1 MVMFKIEA
9 DYELLNYYDTIRKK
23 QTKPTISRRNNSLFH
38 LDKFEFDI
46 IIILVL
52 IEQCEQ

>member
-23 QTKPTISRRNNSLFH
+23 QIQAYNFKE
-38 LDKFEFDI
+38 K
-46 IIILVL
+46 
-52 IEQCEQ
+52 

>member
-1 MVMFKIEA
+1 MFKIEA